1 MNEDILQG
9 TWKQIRGKVQ
19 EQWGELTDDDVA
31 ASEGKRDI
39 LAGKLQERY
48 GLSTEEAD
56 DCLKT

>member
-1 MNEDILQG
+1 MHENI
-9 TWKQIRGKVQ
+9 IAGKWRQ
-19 EQWGELTDDDVA
+19 LKGKLKEQWGELTDDDVA